1 MSTPSSSKQA
11 AAPLDLSKWAKV
23 PNRLIGVGL
32 VLAVLGIVLS
42 LKSAHG
48 ISQFAYSWLLAFM
61 FVLSI
66 CLGSLFLVMA
76 HHLFDAGWS
85 VPPRRFLEHIA
96 SALFPW
102 MAILFIPIALLAKN
116 IYPWM
121 HEAHPEQD
129 PAIVAKVPLF
139 TTAGFYVV
147 VVVNFVVWWLLSH
160 GLRRWSIA
168 QDSTGEARCTFKMR
182 GYSYWGI
189 FAFAITMTFAAV
201 MWMKALQHQ
210 WFSTMYGV
218 WYFAGSVWTTLGT
231 AYAIMT
237 VLNRQRILTHVLH
250 DHQFYFMGTLFFAFT
265 VFYAYVTF
273 AQYFII
279 WNANMPEE
287 TFWYVVREYA
297 PDGTRSSWFLVSL
310 VIIFGH
316 FFVPF
321 LSLLRIDIKSS
332 PKFVVPLAVWAWIMH
347 YTDLSFNI
355 MPVLHTEGFAVQ
367 WVWLDLGCIA
377 LMVGI
382 IAKVFLA
389 KYRQAAPYPLK
400 DPRLIEAMG
409 HVHPVPT
416 QISGGELDETDDLLD
431 APEPTTGGGK

>member
-1 MSTPSSSKQA
+1 MSAHSSHNKP
-11 AAPLDLSKWAKV
+11 APLDLSKWAKL
-23 PNRLIGVGL
+23 PGKLIGVGL
-32 VLAVLGIVLS
+32 VLTVLGLVLDYS
-42 LKSAHG
+42 KHHDFR
-48 ISQFAYSWLLAFM
+48 QFGFSWLVAFM
-61 FVLSI
+61 FTLSI
-66 CLGSLFLVMA
+66 CVGALFLVLA

-102 MAILFIPIALLAKN
+102 MALLFIPIAVLAPV

-121 HEAHPEQD
+121 TGNPHEDH
-129 PAIVAKVPLF
+129 AIHAKLPLF
-139 TTAGFYVV
+139 TKAGFYVV
-147 VVVNFVVWWLLSH
+147 VVVNFLVWWVLSR
-160 GLRRWSIA
+160 GLRMWSIA
-168 QDSTGEARCTFKMR
+168 QDKTGDAKCTFKMR
-182 GYSYWGI
+182 AYSYWGI
-189 FAFAITMTFAAV
+189 FAFAVTVTFGAI

-218 WYFAGSVWTTLGT
+218 WYFAGSVWVTLGT
-231 AYAIMT
+231 AYAIMS
-237 VLNRQRILTHVLH
+237 VLNRQGIITHVLH

-287 TFWYVVREYA
+287 TFWYVAREK
-297 PDGTRSSWFLVSL
+297 GTWFYISMA
-310 VIIFGH
+310 IIFGH

-321 LSLLRIDIKSS
+321 LSLLRIDVKSS
-332 PKFVVPLAVWAWIMH
+332 PFFVVPLAVWAWIMH
-347 YTDLSFNI
+347 YTDLNFNI
-355 MPVLHTEGFAVQ
+355 MPVLHPEGFGWK
-367 WVWLDLGCIA
+367 WVWLDLGILA

-389 KYRQAAPYPLK
+389 RYKEAAPYPLK

-409 HVHPVPT
+409 HSHPVPT
-416 QISGGELDETDDLLD
+416 QISGGELDQTDDDDILD
-431 APEPTTGGGK
+431 AVVKPAKGGH

>member
-1 MSTPSSSKQA
+1 MSEHSSPSKT
-11 AAPLDLSKWAKV
+11 APLDLSKWAKL
-23 PNRLIGVGL
+23 PGKLIGIGL
-32 VLAVLGIVLS
+32 VLTIIGLVVS
-42 LKSAHG
+42 YSRHHDFR
-48 ISQFAYSWLLAFM
+48 QFGFSWLVAFM

-66 CLGSLFLVMA
+66 CLGALFLVLA

-102 MAILFIPIALLAKN
+102 MAILFIPVAILAPK

-121 HEAHPEQD
+121 SGD
-129 PAIVAKVPLF
+129 PHTDHAIHAKMPLF
-139 TTAGFYVV
+139 TTAGFYIVV
-147 VVVNFVVWWLLSH
+147 VLNFLVWWVLSR
-160 GLRRWSIA
+160 GLRAWSIA
-168 QDSTGEARCTFKMR
+168 QDKTGEARCTFKMR
-182 GYSYWGI
+182 AYSYWGI
-189 FAFAITMTFAAV
+189 FAFAITMTFAAI

-218 WYFAGSVWTTLGT
+218 WYFAGSVWVTIGT
-231 AYAIMT
+231 AYAIMS
-237 VLNRQRILTHVLH
+237 VLNRQGVITHVLH
-250 DHQFYFMGTLFFAFT
+250 DHQFYFLGTLFFAFT

-287 TFWYVVREYA
+287 TFWYVAREK
-297 PDGTRSSWFLVSL
+297 GTWFYVSMI
-310 VIIFGH
+310 IIFGH

-321 LSLLRIDIKSS
+321 LSLLRIDVKSS
-332 PKFVVPLAVWAWIMH
+332 PCFVIPLAIWAWVMH
-347 YTDLSFNI
+347 YFDLSFNI
-355 MPVLHTEGFAVQ
+355 MPVLHPEGFGWQ
-367 WVWLDLGCIA
+367 WAWLDLGILA

-389 KYRQAAPYPLK
+389 KYKEAAPYPLK

-409 HVHPVPT
+409 HSHPVPT
-416 QISGGELDETDDLLD
+416 QISGGELDQTDDDFLD
-431 APEPTTGGGK
+431 SAAKAKGGH

>member
-1 MSTPSSSKQA
+1 MSVPTNSRKP
-11 AAPLDLSKWAKV
+11 APLDLSKWAGV
-23 PNRLIGVGL
+23 PNKLIGVGA
-32 VLAVLGIVLS
+32 VLAIIGLVVDYKLH
-42 LKSAHG
+42 HG
-48 ISQFAYSWLLAFM
+48 FRQFGFSWLVAFM
-61 FVLSI
+61 FTLSL
-66 CLGSLFLVMA
+66 CLGSLFLVLA

-96 SALFPW
+96 STLFPW
-102 MAILFIPIALLAKN
+102 MAILFVPIALLAKT

-121 HEAHPEQD
+121 TAD
-129 PAIVAKVPLF
+129 PHADHALHAKGQLF
-139 TTAGFYVV
+139 TMGGFYTVAVV
-147 VVVNFVVWWLLSH
+147 SFLAWWVLSH
-160 GLRRWSIA
+160 GLRKWSIA
-168 QDSTGEARCTFKMR
+168 QDATGEAKCTFKMR
-182 GYSYWGI
+182 SYSYWGI
-189 FAFAITMTFAAV
+189 FAFSVTATFAAI

-237 VLNRQRILTHVLH
+237 VLNRQRVLTHVLH

-287 TFWYVVREYA
+287 TFWYVAREK
-297 PDGTRSSWFLVSL
+297 GTWFYVSL

-316 FFVPF
+316 FFLPF
-321 LSLLRIDIKSS
+321 VSLLRIDIKSS
-332 PKFVVPLAVWAWIMH
+332 PVFVIPLAIWGWVMH
-347 YTDLSFNI
+347 YTDLNFNI
-355 MPVLHTEGFAVQ
+355 MPVLHPDGFGWK
-367 WVWLDLGCIA
+367 WVWLDLGCLA

-382 IAKVFLA
+382 IAKVFVA
-389 KYRQAAPYPLK
+389 KYKEAAPYPLK

-409 HVHPVPT
+409 HAHPVAT
-416 QISGGELDETDDLLD
+416 QISGGELDQTDDLLD
-431 APEPTTGGGK
+431 SPAEQTKGVH

>member
-1 MSTPSSSKQA
+1 MSAHSSSSKP
-11 AAPLDLSKWAKV
+11 APLDLSKWAKL
-23 PNRLIGVGL
+23 PGKLIGVGL
-32 VLAVLGIVLS
+32 VLTIIGLAVDLS
-42 LKSAHG
+42 RHHNLR
-48 ISQFAYSWLLAFM
+48 QFGFSWLVAFM

-66 CLGSLFLVMA
+66 CVGALFLVLA

-102 MAILFIPIALLAKN
+102 MAILFIPIAVLAPT

-121 HEAHPEQD
+121 TGDAHMD
-129 PAIVAKVPLF
+129 HAIHAKLPLF
-139 TTAGFYVV
+139 STAGFYTVV
-147 VVVNFVVWWLLSH
+147 VLNFLVWWVLTR
-160 GLRRWSIA
+160 GLRTWSIA
-168 QDSTGEARCTFKMR
+168 QDKTGEAKCTFKMR
-182 GYSYWGI
+182 SYSYWGI
-189 FAFAITMTFAAV
+189 FAFAITVTFAAI

-218 WYFAGSVWTTLGT
+218 WYFAGSVWMTLGT

-237 VLNRQRILTHVLH
+237 VLHRQGIISHLMH

-287 TFWYVVREYA
+287 TFWYVLREK
-297 PDGTRSSWFLVSL
+297 GTWWWVSM

-332 PKFVVPLAVWAWIMH
+332 PCFVIPLAIWAWIMH
-347 YTDLSFNI
+347 YVDLSFNI
-355 MPVLHTEGFAVQ
+355 MPVLHPEGFGWK
-367 WVWLDLGCIA
+367 WVWLDLGILA

-389 KYRQAAPYPLK
+389 KYNEAAPYPLK

-409 HVHPVPT
+409 HAHPVPT
-416 QISGGELDETDDLLD
+416 QISGGELDQTDDDDILD
-431 APEPTTGGGK
+431 ATSKLAKGGH